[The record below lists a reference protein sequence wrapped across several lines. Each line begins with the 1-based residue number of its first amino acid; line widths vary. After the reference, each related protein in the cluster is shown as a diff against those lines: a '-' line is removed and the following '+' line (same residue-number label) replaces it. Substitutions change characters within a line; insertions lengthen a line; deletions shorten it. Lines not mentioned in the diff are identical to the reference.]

1 MKGGSVSRRGS
12 RDSRSRSVVVAT
24 RREERVVVATLQ
36 TLVFAFGKKSKK
48 NPQLVCVSTNA
59 TGDVGGKSG
68 DAGTRPVRIRA
79 CRGSLEARNRIART
93 GTPRRDTA
101 RATRARRRLDFVP
114 RARPWPATRAPMRDE
129 KMKNIARAVKRCF
142 SATEGPTARAYLGLR
157 DLDTVEGG
165 GAEGARGARLG
176 RGDAGRE
183 DSDRGDDGSHGCVC
197 WSDECQSR
205 SLLVFWLHSA
215 IFWRD
220 NLKRRK
226 TPATVD

>member
-1 MKGGSVSRRGS
+1 MATVGVASRGQHRVSRRENG
-12 RDSRSRSVVVAT
+12 RKQFLFFIRKA
-24 RREERVVVATLQ
+24 
-36 TLVFAFGKKSKK
+36 KKSEEETARLS
-48 NPQLVCVSTNA
+48 PNA
-59 TGDVGGKSG
+59 RDRRRGKETAN
-68 DAGTRPVRIRA
+68 AGTRPVRIRA
-79 CRGSLEARNRIART
+79 GRGSREARNGVNRT
-93 GTPRRDTA
+93 VTPTTNTTRTV
-101 RATRARRRLDFVP
+101 RARRGLNIVP
-114 RARPWPATRAPMRDE
+114 RARPWSATRAPMRD
-129 KMKNIARAVKRCF
+129 KLKNIALCF
-142 SATEGPTARAYLGLR
+142 SATAGSTGRAYLGLR